1 MKRLLATLLASLQ
14 FSLPAYATSTASGTA
29 SHGNSTIVGGGG
41 SAITE
46 IQFDALS
53 FGTVATSTETV
64 PGSITIDYAQPMFL
78 MAEDTTV
85 NGTAVN
91 GTGWVPEVF
100 FDWTFGDDNGLG
112 SVTRGGIAR
121 NLGRGIGVIAATAF
135 KPTTWGETCGGGS
148 NNSLQ
153 EISLEGTALHS
164 SAREGDS
171 AVMEVCVRNPAQ
183 TWPTPVCYGDDAD
196 CTNDAGVPA
205 GATHGGTTAT
215 DLATILNSCDS
226 TSRWIVLKGGAT
238 FSTGSTSITM
248 GAQKCLIQSYGTGRA
263 KLHFTSTSSS
273 STALAINDANCA
285 GVIFDNVT
293 VAGGGTGPRLVGA
306 TGGTGC
312 YAFVDSASSLTAGEE
327 FSSISVTTSS
337 IQDEAYFIKFDYAS
351 DAGGG
356 LAAVYI
362 WGDHTAFVGG
372 EISGMNA
379 HVSAEHAIRMAQ
391 WNYVVIDAM
400 KLADQQ
406 YCRQNNPPPCTSE
419 GGTAAKSLVTLRQ
432 DCGGT
437 GCPNHP
443 SASFF
448 AITRNEVIAHPGGT
462 DPFEICTPG
471 SGGNEPTECYDGDVG
486 QNLYTYES
494 LTGPTGATT
503 ENDFFFNFQGGGSAG
518 TTIQRVRIWQ
528 NAFDASAIDAG
539 SSRTYNLGAVDADL
553 AVLGDVIVN
562 TQSGKSSTFSVF
574 TGGSSA
580 VDVAKN
586 NVCYDNQAGST
597 CDVFPG
603 FAESSDNKSIDSGT
617 SPWTVTPGQFTAFDM
632 TDLIPANAGAL
643 DDAGVLD
650 PITVDVSGDA
660 RPQGTATEPGVQEIN

>member
-1 MKRLLATLLASLQ
+1 MKRLLPLLVWLLA
-14 FSLPAYATSTASGTA
+14 LPAYATSVASGTA
-29 SHGNSTIVGGGG
+29 SHGNSVIVGGGS

-46 IQFDALS
+46 VQFSALS
-53 FGTVATSTETV
+53 FTDVASSTESV
-64 PGSITIDYAQPMFL
+64 PGSLTIDYAQPVFL

-85 NGTAVN
+85 NGVAVN
-91 GTGWVPEVF
+91 GTGWVPEAF

-112 SVTRGGIAR
+112 TVTRGGIAR
-121 NLGRGIGVIAATAF
+121 DLGRGVGVITATAF

-148 NNSLQ
+148 DNSLQ
-153 EISLEGTALHS
+153 EISLEATGFHS
-164 SAREGDS
+164 SARETDS
-171 AVMEVCVRNPAQ
+171 ATMTLCVRNPSQ
-183 TWPTPVCYGDDAD
+183 TWPTPVCYGDDANCAD
-196 CTNDAGVPA
+196 DAGVPA
-205 GATHGGTTAT
+205 GATHGGTNAT

-226 TSRWIVLKGGAT
+226 TSRWIVLKGGVT
-238 FSTGSTSITM
+238 FSTGSTGITM
-248 GAQKCLIQSYGTGRA
+248 GARKCLIQSYGTGRA
-263 KLHFTSTSSS
+263 KLRFTSTSSS
-273 STALAINDANCA
+273 STALAINDAACA

-293 VAGGGTGPRLVGA
+293 VAGSGTGPRLVAA

-327 FSSISVTTSS
+327 FSSVSVTSS
-337 IQDEAYFIKFDYAS
+337 AIQDEAYFIKFDYAS

-379 HVSAEHAIRMAQ
+379 HISAEHAIRMAQ

-406 YCRQNNPPPCTSE
+406 YCRQFACTGES
-419 GGTAAKSLVTLRQ
+419 GTAAKSLVTLRQ

-437 GCPNHP
+437 TSCPNFP

-448 AITRNEVIAHPGGT
+448 AITRNEVVAHPGGT
-462 DPFEICTPG
+462 DPFEVCTPG
-471 SGGNEPTECYDGDVG
+471 SGGSEQTKCYDGDVG

-494 LTGPTGATT
+494 DTGPTGPSG
-503 ENDFFFNFQGGGSAG
+503 NDFFFNFQGGGSAG
-518 TTIQRVRIWQ
+518 TTIERVRIFQ
-528 NAFDASAIDAG
+528 NALDASALDAG
-539 SSRTYNLGAVDADL
+539 STRTYNLGALGTDL
-553 AVLGDVIVN
+553 AVLGDVVVN
-562 TQSGKSSTFSVF
+562 TKSGKTSTFSVY
-574 TGGSSA
+574 TGGSGA
-580 VDVAKN
+580 TDVAKN
-586 NVCYDNQAGST
+586 NVCYDSQSGST

-632 TDLIPANAGAL
+632 TDLIPANGGAL
-643 DDAGVLD
+643 DDAGTLD
-650 PITVDVSGDA
+650 PITLDVSGDV
-660 RPQGTATEPGVQEIN
+660 RPQGTATEPGVQEIP